1 MDEGF
6 ILSNKFRRVIFD
18 ELVSGENDIRR
29 IAKKNRI
36 IPLVAQRIMDEF
48 VVGKIVEKKGNTYVF
63 TEEGKKLVATIG
75 K

>member
-6 ILSNKFRRVIFD
+6 ILSNKFRRLIFD
-18 ELVSGENDIRR
+18 ELVAGEADIRR

-36 IPLVAQRIMDEF
+36 IPLVAQRVIDEF
-48 VVGKIVEKKGNTYVF
+48 VTGGIVVKKGNSYVF
-63 TEEGKKLVATIG
+63 SDEGNKLVERIG